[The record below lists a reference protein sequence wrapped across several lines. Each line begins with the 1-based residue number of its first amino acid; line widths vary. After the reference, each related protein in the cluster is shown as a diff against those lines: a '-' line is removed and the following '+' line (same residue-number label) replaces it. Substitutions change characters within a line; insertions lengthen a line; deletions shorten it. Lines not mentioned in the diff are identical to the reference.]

1 MNPVIKVAILGG
13 LIAVLALI
21 HNVVDVIFQN
31 HAEAMVKHNNAKVRA
46 KHCLIYTIGFIP
58 FMWICQFTFWE
69 WVIGLNILFWSH
81 FFEDTYL
88 PVYLWAKYI
97 RKPPEMTEPWK
108 ETYTRVDGSQAFRV
122 HPPDPK
128 RGFVEWIQTTLGKM
142 LMIWVDQIV
151 HWVFLVPIAYM
162 ALRHL

>member
-1 MNPVIKVAILGG
+1 MNPVIKVAIL
-13 LIAVLALI
+13 VLI

-31 HAEAMVKHNNAKVRA
+31 HAEAMVKHNNPKVRA

-58 FMWICQFTFWE
+58 FMWYCHFTFWE
-69 WVIGLNILFWSH
+69 WLIGLNILFWSH
-81 FFEDTYL
+81 FFEDTYVL
-88 PVYLWAKYI
+88 VYLWAKHI

-108 ETYTRVDGSQAFRV
+108 ETYTRVDGTVAFRI

-128 RGFVEWIQTTLGKM
+128 HGFGEWIQTTLGKM

-151 HWVFLVPIAYM
+151 HWVFLIPIAYM

>member
-1 MNPVIKVAILGG
+1 MNPVIKVAIMGG

-21 HNVVDVIFQN
+21 HNIVDVIFQN

-46 KHCLIYTIGFIP
+46 KHCLIYTAGFVP
-58 FMWICQFTFWE
+58 FMWYCHFTFWE
-69 WVIGLNILFWSH
+69 WMIGLNILFWSH
-81 FFEDTYL
+81 FFEDTYY

-108 ETYTRVDGSQAFRV
+108 ETYTRVDGSTAVKV

-151 HWVFLVPIAYM
+151 HWSFLVPIAYIAM
-162 ALRHL
+162 RHL